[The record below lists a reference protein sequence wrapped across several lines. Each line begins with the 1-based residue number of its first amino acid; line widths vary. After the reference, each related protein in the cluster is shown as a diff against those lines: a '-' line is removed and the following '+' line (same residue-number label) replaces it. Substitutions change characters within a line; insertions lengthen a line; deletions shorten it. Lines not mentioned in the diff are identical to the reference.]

1 MNLILLISLLFS
13 VLLLIECS
21 TTPETYN
28 GEVILRRVK
37 RRKARFGFGMGGMG
51 CCGMG
56 MGMMGGCGMDM
67 MPGMMCPMMGMGMM
81 PGMGMM
87 YPGMGCGMGMGMGFP
102 GMMGC

>member
-1 MNLILLISLLFS
+1 M
-13 VLLLIECS
+13 
-21 TTPETYN
+21 PEKVR
-28 GEVILRRVK
+28 EVPVSKIFIAAERAVAKRTEKKLRRVK